1 MSGRTTVN
9 TGPGQSI
16 DINCLELG
24 RQYKIS
30 AQIKIMD
37 VNGTAVTCDKNAQWL
52 DPNFCPL
59 FTIWAMTPNGEGRLN
74 LGSDLASHVEW
85 VAGGWNPYEA
95 IFTVDDRLASAG
107 DTLAYFR
114 GPRPDV
120 DIYFDDVSVVEYLGL
135 DTRYNFWTSA
145 PPPEGTSDT
154 DCVATTIA
162 ESSGATADILLVS
175 NITYQYHTD
184 AVYNAS
190 SECIVVNGDAE
201 VRSEKSNFV
210 GHHLLMFLILI
221 YNTFNLF
228 F

>member
-59 FTIWAMTPNGEGRLN
+59 FTIWAMTPNGEARLN